1 MIPCREPLVWLPCTE
16 YTVAIANRQQGRY
29 SNRPMNT
36 KEVVLITG
44 GAKRLGREIAL
55 YLAMSGYRIIVHCN
69 QSTEQAKI
77 LVDELVAQGCEAFS
91 IQGDLSKTEHIP
103 QLFSQALQAFGQV
116 DHLIN
121 NASLFPSE
129 TMDETDFAL
138 FEQVMAVH
146 STAPF
151 FLAKELYQ
159 HLKARSAK
167 GSVIN
172 MLDTKLSS
180 PTASRPAY
188 YCAKGSLAYQTK
200 ALAVA
205 LGPILRVNAVSP
217 GLVLS
222 NGDDAYFAKV
232 AQQIALKK
240 TGSALD
246 ICQAVSYLLE
256 ASFVTGMELCV
267 DGGQRLL

>member
-1 MIPCREPLVWLPCTE
+1 
-16 YTVAIANRQQGRY
+16 
-29 SNRPMNT
+29 MNT

-44 GAKRLGREIAL
+44 GAKRLGRAL
-55 YLAMSGYRIIVHCN
+55 ALALAASGYRIVIHCN
-69 QSTEQAKI
+69 ESVEQAKR
-77 LVDELVAQGCEAFS
+77 LVEELAVQGFDSAY
-91 IQGDLSKTEHIP
+91 IQGDLSKTDTLEP
-103 QLFSQALQAFGQV
+103 LFSQAVQVFGQV

-121 NASLFPSE
+121 NASLFPSR
-129 TMDETDFAL
+129 TMDETDLAL

-151 FLAKELYQ
+151 FLTKELYR
-159 HLKARSAK
+159 HLKARASR
-167 GSVIN
+167 GSVVN

-180 PTASRPAY
+180 PAASRPAY

-205 LGPILRVNAVSP
+205 LGPTLRVNAVSP

-222 NGDDAYFAKV
+222 NGEDAYFAKIR
-232 AQQIALKK
+232 QQLALKA
-240 TGSALD
+240 TGSARD

-256 ASFVTGMELCV
+256 ASFVTGIELCV